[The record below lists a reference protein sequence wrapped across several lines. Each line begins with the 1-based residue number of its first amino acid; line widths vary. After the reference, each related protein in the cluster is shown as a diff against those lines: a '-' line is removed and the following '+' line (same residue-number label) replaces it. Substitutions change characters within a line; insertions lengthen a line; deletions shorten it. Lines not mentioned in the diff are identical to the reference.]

1 MRIAINMSEKTPGQ
15 LLTEKLLMKPEN
27 IGQRSAEE
35 IEKANKFC
43 EGYKKFLRN
52 KTEREVVDYTVELLK
67 QHGYTEFKRGVKYS
81 PGDKVYKTNR
91 GKALIMVTVGKKD
104 ISEGLRIGVSH
115 IDSPRLDFKPN
126 PLFEDTE
133 MAYFKTHYYGGIKK
147 YQWFAIPLSI
157 RGTVILKDG
166 TAVKV
171 RIGDEP
177 EDPIFCVTDLLPHL
191 DKAQVKKPVAEAF
204 SGEAL
209 NLLIGCQP
217 FQDEEVSEKVK
228 LNIANILFEK
238 YGITEKDFN
247 SAELCAVPAFEPKDL
262 GFDRAMIGAYG
273 HDDRVC
279 SYTALMAEIDT
290 KNPEHTTVTVFA
302 DKEETGSDGNTGMNS
317 FFLKDFLEDLVA
329 SYGAEVRHVLE
340 KSKCLSCDVSAA
352 VDPAFAEVF
361 ERRNASYINHGAVV
375 EKYGG
380 GGGKYNTNDAS
391 AEMMGFIRSLLD
403 NAGIAWQTGELGRID
418 IGGGGTV
425 AKYVSTHNV
434 DTVDLGVPVL
444 SMHAPFEVVSKLDVY
459 MTYLAIAEFYK

>member
-1 MRIAINMSEKTPGQ
+1 
-15 LLTEKLLMKPEN
+15 MKPEN

-35 IEKANKFC
+35 IDKANEFC

-52 KTEREVVDYTVELLK
+52 KTEREVVDYTIELL
-67 QHGYTEFKRGVKYS
+67 QENGYTEFKRGVKYA
-81 PGDKVYKTNR
+81 PGDKVYKSNR
-91 GKALIMVTVGKKD
+91 GKSLIMVTIGKAD
-104 ISEGLRIGVSH
+104 LAEGLRLGVSH

-157 RGTVILKDG
+157 RGTIILKDG
-166 TAVKV
+166 SSVKV

-177 EDPIFCVTDLLPHL
+177 DDPIFCVTDLLPHL
-191 DKAQVKKPVAEAF
+191 DKLQVKKPVAEAF

-217 FQDEEVSEKVK
+217 FRDEEVSEKVK

-238 YGITEKDFN
+238 YGITESDFN

-279 SYTALMAEIDT
+279 SYTALMAEINT
-290 KNPEHTTVTVFA
+290 KNPQHTTVTVFA

-317 FFLKDFLEDLVA
+317 FFLKDFLEDLVSA
-329 SYGAEVRHVLE
+329 YGLEVRHV
-340 KSKCLSCDVSAA
+340 
-352 VDPAFAEVF
+352 
-361 ERRNASYINHGAVV
+361 
-375 EKYGG
+375 
-380 GGGKYNTNDAS
+380 
-391 AEMMGFIRSLLD
+391 
-403 NAGIAWQTGELGRID
+403 
-418 IGGGGTV
+418 
-425 AKYVSTHNV
+425 
-434 DTVDLGVPVL
+434 
-444 SMHAPFEVVSKLDVY
+444 
-459 MTYLAIAEFYK
+459 